1 MDRRLGLTVPPLGM
15 DVRATAD
22 LAAEAES
29 LGYTDLWAAEVSGTD
44 GLAVATA
51 VGIKTSTARIGVA
64 ITPVYSRP
72 PALLAMGAAAA
83 QQASGGRFALGIG
96 ASTPTIVENWMGQ
109 PFERPVGRMRE
120 TMDFLRRAWAG
131 EKVSHEGTFSAQGF
145 RLEAPLEKTVPIFL
159 AALGP
164 QMLKLAADSADGVV
178 LFATSEEGV
187 RLAGAAVPGKELVAR
202 LIVVPGGD
210 AAQVHPFAQWMLAP
224 YIAAPGYN
232 PWIARQ
238 GFEEEANAIAGAWN
252 SGDRTAARE
261 AVSERLI
268 EALVLYGDA
277 GRINERLDSFRDAG
291 LSTPVLMLISQEG
304 PEALRTAVKNLAP

>member
-15 DVRATAD
+15 DLRTASD
-22 LAAEAES
+22 LAVEAEG

-44 GLAVATA
+44 GLAACSAMGV
-51 VGIKTSTARIGVA
+51 KTSSARIGVA

-96 ASTPTIVENWMGQ
+96 ASTPTIVEGWMGQ
-109 PFERPVGRMRE
+109 SFQRPVGRMRE
-120 TMDFLRRAWAG
+120 TIDFLRRAWAG
-131 EKVSHEGTFSAQGF
+131 EKIDHDGTFSARGF
-145 RLEAPLEKTVPIFL
+145 RLETPLEQPVPIFL

-164 QMLKLAADSADGVV
+164 QMLRLAAGAADGVV

-187 RLAGAAVPGKELVAR
+187 RLARAAVPNKELVAR

-238 GFEEEANAIAGAWN
+238 GFEEEAEAIARLWN
-252 SGDRTAARE
+252 SGDRTGARE

-268 EALVLYGDA
+268 EALVLYGDPA
-277 GRINERLDSFRDAG
+277 RIKERLESFYEAG
-291 LSTPVLMLISQEG
+291 LSTPILMLLSQEG
-304 PEALRTAVKNLAP
+304 PDALRTAIKDLAP

>member
-1 MDRRLGLTVPPLGM
+1 M
-15 DVRATAD
+15 
-22 LAAEAES
+22 
-29 LGYTDLWAAEVSGTD
+29 GYTDLWAAEVSGTD
-44 GLAVATA
+44 GLAAAAAIGV
-51 VGIKTSTARIGVA
+51 KTSSARIGVA

-83 QQASGGRFALGIG
+83 QQASGGRFALGLG
-96 ASTPTIVENWMGQ
+96 ASTPTIGENWMGQ
-109 PFERPVGRMRE
+109 SFERPIGRMRE
-120 TMDFLRRAWAG
+120 TIDVLRRAWAG
-131 EKVSHEGTFSAQGF
+131 EKIDHSGTFSARGF
-145 RLEAPLEKTVPIFL
+145 RLEAPLEKPVPIFL

-164 QMLKLAADSADGVV
+164 QMLRLAQESADGVV

-187 RLAGAAVPGKELVAR
+187 RLAGAAVPNKELVAR

-238 GFEEEANAIAGAWN
+238 GFEAEAEAIASAWS
-252 SGDRTAARE
+252 SGDRTGARE

-277 GRINERLDSFRDAG
+277 ARIKERLESFYEAG
-291 LSTPVLMLISQEG
+291 LSTPVLMLLSQEG
-304 PEALRTAVKNLAP
+304 PEALRTAIKDLAPN